1 MGTWRVPGG
10 YPTWRAPDLALMLF
24 TPQRHWNPLLRN
36 NKVWTNLNLF
46 ICNYDDDCGGPVATL
61 MHYISLRSEL
71 WSIQINPMTVQ
82 RWSSWA
88 INSGPGLPFIR
99 DRQMER
105 IKVIT
110 WANTKTKTTAGYF
123 LRVGSIQQ
131 FQLQDWWLTTM
142 MLLAIMTMMMVLEF
156 NNNLRGILRALTI

>member
-1 MGTWRVPGG
+1 MGTWRV
-10 YPTWRAPDLALMLF
+10 PDLALMLF

-46 ICNYDDDCGGPVATL
+46 ICNYDGDCGGPVTTL
-61 MHYISLRSEL
+61 MHCISLRSVL